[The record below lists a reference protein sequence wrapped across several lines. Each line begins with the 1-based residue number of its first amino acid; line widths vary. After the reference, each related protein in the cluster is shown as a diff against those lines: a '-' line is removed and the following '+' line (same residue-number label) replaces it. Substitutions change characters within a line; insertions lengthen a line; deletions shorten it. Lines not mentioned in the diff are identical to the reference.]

1 MSEAP
6 RDIGVL
12 IIGGYLGSGKTTL
25 VNHILRS
32 GTGRETLVLVNDFGE
47 IAIDVDLIEADS
59 DGVVTLV
66 NGCSCCALSTP
77 LIEFLVSLR
86 EQESRPQLLI
96 IEASGVANTALLAS
110 HAMIPGFRLEGIV
123 TVVDAETIGERLS
136 DDYVGTTVQRQ
147 IEAADVLVINKT
159 DLAGPGDLERASELI
174 GALAPGSLVVEA
186 VNAQVPIVFL
196 VGESLES
203 DLDLFEV
210 RNSSGDGGE
219 PHAAHE
225 TWSWECDSVI
235 NRDRFEAV
243 LESLSDRVLR
253 VKGVVNFDASPIHRS
268 IIQRVG
274 SRLTITQGA
283 AWGSDRVI
291 SRLVLIGLPGSINP
305 EALAEAFAA
314 AAISLT

>member
-1 MSEAP
+1 M
-6 RDIGVL
+6 
-12 IIGGYLGSGKTTL
+12 
-25 VNHILRS
+25 
-32 GTGRETLVLVNDFGE
+32 
-47 IAIDVDLIEADS
+47 
-59 DGVVTLV
+59 
-66 NGCSCCALSTP
+66 
-77 LIEFLVSLR
+77 
-86 EQESRPQLLI
+86 
-96 IEASGVANTALLAS
+96 ANTALLAS

-159 DLAGPGDLERASELI
+159 DLAGTGDLERASELI

-243 LESLSDRVLR
+243 LESLPDRVLR

-274 SRLTITQGA
+274 SRLAISQGA

-291 SRLVLIGLPGSINP
+291 SRVVLIGLPNSINP
-305 EALAEAFAA
+305 EALTEAFNA
-314 AAISLT
+314 AAISLA

>member
-1 MSEAP
+1 MSEEP

-47 IAIDVDLIEADS
+47 IAIDGDLIEADS

-86 EQESRPQLLI
+86 ERETRPQLLI
-96 IEASGVANTALLAS
+96 IEASGVANTALVAS
-110 HAMIPGFRLEGIV
+110 HAMIPGFRLEGVV

-159 DLAGPGDLERASELI
+159 DLAGAVDVERASELLGSLAS
-174 GALAPGSLVVEA
+174 GALVVEA
-186 VNAQVPIVFL
+186 VNAEVPIVFL
-196 VGESLES
+196 LGETLES

-210 RNSSGDGGE
+210 RNMGDSGE
-219 PHAAHE
+219 PHAKHE
-225 TWSWECDSVI
+225 TWSWECDAAI

-243 LESLSDRVLR
+243 LESLPDRVLR
-253 VKGVVNFDASPIHRS
+253 VKGVANFDASPLSRS

-274 SRLTITQGA
+274 SRLAITQGA
-283 AWGSDRVI
+283 EWGSDQATSRVV
-291 SRLVLIGLPGSINP
+291 LVGLPNSINP
-305 EALAEAFAA
+305 EALAEAFN
-314 AAISLT
+314 STQS

>member
-47 IAIDVDLIEADS
+47 IAIDIDLIEADS
-59 DGVVTLV
+59 NGVVTLV

-86 EQESRPQLLI
+86 ERETRQQLLI
-96 IEASGVANTALLAS
+96 IEASGVANSALLAS
-110 HAMIPGFRLEGIV
+110 HAMIPGFRLEGVV

-159 DLAGPGDLERASELI
+159 DLAGAVDVERASELL
-174 GALAPGSLVVEA
+174 GSLAPGALVVEA
-186 VNAQVPIVFL
+186 MNAEVPIVFL
-196 VGESLES
+196 LGETLES

-210 RNSSGDGGE
+210 RESGHLGE
-219 PHAAHE
+219 PHVSHE
-225 TWSWECDSVI
+225 TWSWECDTVI
-235 NRDRFEAV
+235 NRGRFEAV
-243 LESLSDRVLR
+243 LESLPDRVLR
-253 VKGVVNFDASPIHRS
+253 VKGVVNFEGSPIHRS
-268 IIQRVG
+268 IVQRVG
-274 SRLTITQGA
+274 SRLAITQGA
-283 AWGSDRVI
+283 AWGSDRAT
-291 SRLVLIGLPGSINP
+291 SRVVLIGYPGSINP
-305 EALAEAFAA
+305 EVLAEAFNEAL
-314 AAISLT
+314 I

>member
-6 RDIGVL
+6 SDIGVL

-47 IAIDVDLIEADS
+47 IAIDLDLIEADS

-96 IEASGVANTALLAS
+96 IEASGVANTALVAS

-123 TVVDAETIGERLS
+123 TVVDAETIAERLS
-136 DDYVGTTVQRQ
+136 DDYVGSTVQRQ
-147 IEAADVLVINKT
+147 IESADVLVINKT
-159 DLAGPGDLERASELI
+159 DLAVGGVLESASELLGSLTP
-174 GALAPGSLVVEA
+174 GALVVEA

-219 PHAAHE
+219 PHAKHE
-225 TWSWECDSVI
+225 TWSWECDSAI
-235 NRDRFEAV
+235 NRARLEEA
-243 LESLSDRVLR
+243 LASLPPRVLR
-253 VKGVVNFDASPIHRS
+253 TKGVVSLDSSSTHRF
-268 IIQRVG
+268 IVQRVG

-314 AAISLT
+314 DAISLT

>member
-1 MSEAP
+1 MSEEP

-47 IAIDVDLIEADS
+47 IAIDGDLIEADS

-86 EQESRPQLLI
+86 ERETRPQLLI
-96 IEASGVANTALLAS
+96 IEASGVANTALVAS
-110 HAMIPGFRLEGIV
+110 HAMIPGFRLEGVV

-159 DLAGPGDLERASELI
+159 DLAGAVDVERASELL
-174 GALAPGSLVVEA
+174 GSLASGTLVVEA
-186 VNAQVPIVFL
+186 VNAEVPIVFL
-196 VGESLES
+196 LGETLES

-210 RNSSGDGGE
+210 RNMGDSGE
-219 PHAAHE
+219 PHAKHE
-225 TWSWECDSVI
+225 TWSWECDAAI

-243 LESLSDRVLR
+243 LESLPDRVLR
-253 VKGVVNFDASPIHRS
+253 VKGVANFDASPLSRS

-274 SRLTITQGA
+274 SRLAITQGA
-283 AWGSDRVI
+283 EWGSDQATSRVV
-291 SRLVLIGLPGSINP
+291 LVGLPNSINP
-305 EALAEAFAA
+305 EALAEAFN
-314 AAISLT
+314 STQS